1 MAQYTLA
8 VEGMVCSMCESHIND
23 VVRRA
28 LPVKKVTSSH
38 TKGQTVILSEAK
50 LDEAALRKTIAARNT
65 GSYRS
70 GPCPIKRRACSLL
83 ESTVKR
89 YV

>member
-28 LPVKKVTSSH
+28 LPVK
-38 TKGQTVILSEAK
+38 
-50 LDEAALRKTIAARNT
+50 R
-65 GSYRS
+65 
-70 GPCPIKRRACSLL
+70 
-83 ESTVKR
+83 
-89 YV
+89 